1 VVKGYASVIF
11 VELLFALAHSP
22 WFNPV
27 DCFFSG
33 AKFHS
38 YAHGSIE
45 KWLAPMRSL
54 FDKSLSVFFAMN
66 CFVASLAVRVSERG
80 GAPRLMLVLA
90 TEALTKMYS
99 ERIRYIDP
107 SSGRMAVLE
116 STQFV

>member
-1 VVKGYASVIF
+1 
-11 VELLFALAHSP
+11 
-22 WFNPV
+22 
-27 DCFFSG
+27 
-33 AKFHS
+33 
-38 YAHGSIE
+38 
-45 KWLAPMRSL
+45 
-54 FDKSLSVFFAMN
+54 MN